1 MSDAVL
7 PDVLTFIEGS
17 VGRIRL
23 NRPKAIHALT
33 PGMVDIITRALLAW
47 RNDDAVVAVMIDH
60 AAAPDGDPKLSRG
73 FCAGGDIAL
82 IANSAKTDC
91 VEAEAFLFH
100 EYRMNHLLFVYDKPT
115 LVFMD
120 GITMGGGVGIAAPC
134 RYRVAT
140 DRTMFAMPE
149 TGIGLFPDVGGG
161 WFLPRLPGRVGFW
174 LAATGA
180 RIDGADA
187 LAIGLASHYMP
198 SDTLDAVKAQ
208 IVAHPENLLALLDAA
223 HQTPPPAKL
232 DGQRAYIDRLFA
244 SDRYEDILAALAA
257 DASEW
262 ANKQLAVLA
271 TKSPQ
276 TVKVALRQLVEG
288 AQFTDFADNM
298 RNEYRIGHHVIRRP
312 DFVEGVRA
320 VIFDK
325 DNAPKWTPAT
335 PEEVTDDLIDSLFA
349 PLPPEKEWTPL
360 PELGARTA

>member
-1 MSDAVL
+1 MTT
-7 PDVLTFIEGS
+7 DVLASVENG

-33 PGMVDIITRALLAW
+33 PDMVDVITAALLDW
-47 RNDDAVVAVMIDH
+47 RTDDGIVAVMIDH
-60 AAAPDGDPKLSRG
+60 APAPDGDPKLSRG

-82 IANSAKTDC
+82 IANSAKADC
-91 VEAEAFLFH
+91 VEAEAFFFH
-100 EYRMNHLLFVYDKPT
+100 EYRMNHLLFVYPKPVV
-115 LVFMD
+115 VFMD

-134 RYRVAT
+134 RYRIAT
-140 DRTMFAMPE
+140 ERTLFAMPE

-161 WFLPRLPGRVGFW
+161 WFLPRLPGRVGYW

-187 LAIGLASHYMP
+187 LSIGMATHYMP
-198 SDTLDAVKAQ
+198 SDAVDVVKAR
-208 IVAHPENLLALLDAA
+208 ILADPAALPAILDEA
-223 HQTPPPAKL
+223 HQAPPPAKL
-232 DGQRAYIDRLFA
+232 DAQRGDIDRLFA
-244 SDRYEDILAALAA
+244 PDRYEDILAALDA
-257 DASEW
+257 DGGEW
-262 ANKQLAVLA
+262 AQKQRAVLA

-276 TVKVALRQLVEG
+276 TVKVALRQLNEG
-288 AQFTDFADNM
+288 ARFTDFADNM

-325 DNAPKWTPAT
+325 DNAPRWNPAT
-335 PEEVTDDLIDSLFA
+335 PAEVTDAMIDALFA

-360 PELGARTA
+360 PHIGATTA